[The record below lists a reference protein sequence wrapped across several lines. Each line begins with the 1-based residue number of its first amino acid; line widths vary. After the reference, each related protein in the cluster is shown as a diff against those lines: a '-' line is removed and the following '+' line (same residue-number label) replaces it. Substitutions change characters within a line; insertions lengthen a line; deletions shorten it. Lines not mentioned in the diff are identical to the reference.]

1 MKPELLLSVDSK
13 QSFWIDPRTKL
24 YMLVIFSIVMIDG
37 KTDGISFWLKPILA
51 LIPFF
56 LLLSGRRKKIAIIYL
71 IVFIVSWTVNV
82 FLVPYMGLIGTI
94 IISLLAQF
102 GTRWFPSAMMGYYL
116 LSTTKVSEFVLAMQ
130 RMHIPEAFI
139 IPFSVMFRFFPTISE
154 EAGSIG
160 KRYAYERN
168 HGEKFFKNPQA
179 VLEYRIVPLMMSVV
193 TIGNDLSA
201 AALTRGLGNGK
212 KRTSICKI
220 GFHWKD
226 FALMIIVTAALL
238 VFLLF
243 RRAEMIEFKDVA
255 FQYEQGSSKGKIENI
270 NLTIHDGEVVLICG
284 ESGCGK
290 TTLTRLIN
298 GLIPHY
304 YEGTLTGQTIVEGI
318 DVKNVSLY
326 ALSGV
331 VGSVFQNPRTQFFT
345 VDTTSE
351 IAFGCENLAIDADE
365 INLRIEKTVGAL
377 KIEDLLNR
385 SLFALSGGEKQKIAC
400 ASVSAMEPD
409 IFVLDEPS
417 SNLDIKSIRELKDV
431 LRKWK
436 AQGKTIVI
444 AEHRLYYLMDIADRV
459 LYMQGGQIKENLSIS
474 DFKKKSTGELHALGL
489 RTLQSEDFSKMQ
501 STVCATKQLYIRD
514 FEVSYKNASGGKTK
528 KRKVLDI
535 SDLMIPQGSVVG
547 VVGNNGA
554 GKTTFAN
561 NLCGLLKTAKG
572 CMSMNGKTYMA
583 NQRIKTCYMVMQD
596 VNHQL
601 FTESV
606 MDEILLSLD
615 NSDEEKAVHEAES
628 IMESL
633 HISEFRDAH
642 PMSLS
647 GGQKQR
653 VAIASAIASDKQ
665 VIVFDEPT
673 SGLDYRHMK
682 KVAEN
687 LRELSSL
694 GKTLFIVTHDP
705 ELIAECCNYFVFI
718 ENGKVLWSDG
728 WNRISRERL
737 QKFFAF
743 EDD

>member
-1 MKPELLLSVDSK
+1 
-13 QSFWIDPRTKL
+13 
-24 YMLVIFSIVMIDG
+24 
-37 KTDGISFWLKPILA
+37 
-51 LIPFF
+51 
-56 LLLSGRRKKIAIIYL
+56 
-71 IVFIVSWTVNV
+71 
-82 FLVPYMGLIGTI
+82 
-94 IISLLAQF
+94 
-102 GTRWFPSAMMGYYL
+102 
-116 LSTTKVSEFVLAMQ
+116 
-130 RMHIPEAFI
+130 
-139 IPFSVMFRFFPTISE
+139 
-154 EAGSIG
+154 
-160 KRYAYERN
+160 
-168 HGEKFFKNPQA
+168 
-179 VLEYRIVPLMMSVV
+179 
-193 TIGNDLSA
+193 
-201 AALTRGLGNGK
+201 
-212 KRTSICKI
+212 
-220 GFHWKD
+220 
-226 FALMIIVTAALL
+226 
-238 VFLLF
+238 
-243 RRAEMIEFKDVA
+243 MIEFKDVS
-255 FQYEQGSSKGKIENI
+255 FQYEQGDSKGKIENI
-270 NLTIHDGEVVLICG
+270 NLTIHDGEAVLICG

-304 YEGTLTGQTIVEGI
+304 YEGRLTGQTIVQGI

-326 ALSGV
+326 SLSGV
-331 VGSVFQNPRTQFFT
+331 DGSVFQNPRTQFFT

-351 IAFGCENLAIDADE
+351 IAFGCENLGIDVGE
-365 INLRIEKTVGAL
+365 ISSRIENTVNAL
-377 KIEDLLNR
+377 KIKDLLDR

-409 IFVLDEPS
+409 VFVLDEPS
-417 SNLDIKSIRELKDV
+417 SNLDIKSIGELKNV
-431 LRKWK
+431 LREWK

-459 LYMQGGQIKENLSIS
+459 LYMQDGRIKANLSIS
-474 DFKKKSTGELHALGL
+474 DFRKKSTDELHSLGL
-489 RTLQSEDFSKMQ
+489 RALQSENFSKMQ
-501 STVCATKQLYIRD
+501 SVVCATKQLYFRD
-514 FEVSYKNASGGKTK
+514 FEASYKNASEGKKK

-535 SDLMIPQGSVVG
+535 SDLMVPQGSVVG

-554 GKTTFAN
+554 GKTTFAH
-561 NLCGLLKTAKG
+561 NLCGLLQNAKG
-572 CMSMNGKTYMA
+572 SMTMNGKTYMA
-583 NQRIKTCYMVMQD
+583 SQRIKACYMVMQN

-615 NSDEEKAVHEAES
+615 HPDEEKALLEANR
-628 IMESL
+628 IMKSL
-633 HISEFRDAH
+633 HISEYKDVH

-665 VIVFDEPT
+665 VIIFDEPT

-737 QKFFAF
+737 KRFFAF
-743 EDD
+743 EGN

>member
-1 MKPELLLSVDSK
+1 
-13 QSFWIDPRTKL
+13 
-24 YMLVIFSIVMIDG
+24 
-37 KTDGISFWLKPILA
+37 
-51 LIPFF
+51 
-56 LLLSGRRKKIAIIYL
+56 
-71 IVFIVSWTVNV
+71 
-82 FLVPYMGLIGTI
+82 
-94 IISLLAQF
+94 
-102 GTRWFPSAMMGYYL
+102 
-116 LSTTKVSEFVLAMQ
+116 
-130 RMHIPEAFI
+130 
-139 IPFSVMFRFFPTISE
+139 
-154 EAGSIG
+154 
-160 KRYAYERN
+160 
-168 HGEKFFKNPQA
+168 
-179 VLEYRIVPLMMSVV
+179 
-193 TIGNDLSA
+193 
-201 AALTRGLGNGK
+201 
-212 KRTSICKI
+212 
-220 GFHWKD
+220 
-226 FALMIIVTAALL
+226 
-238 VFLLF
+238 
-243 RRAEMIEFKDVA
+243 MIELKNVS

-270 NLTIHDGEVVLICG
+270 DLTIHDGEVVLLCG

-351 IAFGCENLAIDADE
+351 IAFGCENLGIDAEE
-365 INLRIEKTVGAL
+365 INSRMEKTVSAL
-377 KIEDLLNR
+377 KIRDLLNR

-400 ASVSAMEPD
+400 ASVSAMEPK

-417 SNLDIKSIRELKDV
+417 SNLDIESIRELKNV
-431 LRKWK
+431 LREWK

-459 LYMQGGQIKENLSIS
+459 LYMTDGHIKENLPIA
-474 DFKKKSTGELHALGL
+474 DFRKKTTDELQSLGL
-489 RTLQSEDFSKMQ
+489 RALQSEDFSRMKGA
-501 STVCATKQLYIRD
+501 VGATRQLYIRD
-514 FEVSYKNASGGKTK
+514 FEAAYKNASGGRKQK
-528 KRKVLDI
+528 QKVLDI
-535 SDLMIPQGSVVG
+535 PDLMIPQGSVVG

-554 GKTTFAN
+554 GKTSFAN
-561 NLCGLLKTAKG
+561 NLCGLFQTAKG
-572 CMSMNGKTYMA
+572 CMSMEGKTYMA
-583 NQRIKTCYMVMQD
+583 GQRMKICYMVMQD

-606 MDEILLSLD
+606 LDEILLSLD
-615 NSDEEKAVHEAES
+615 NADEEKAILEAEK

-633 HISEFRDAH
+633 HISEFREAH

-653 VAIASAIASDKQ
+653 VAIASAVASGKQ
-665 VIVFDEPT
+665 IIVFDEPT

-682 KVAEN
+682 EVAEN

-718 ENGKVLWSDG
+718 EKGKVLWSDG

-737 QKFFAF
+737 QRFFAF
-743 EDD
+743 EGD

>member
-1 MKPELLLSVDSK
+1 MIRSFRKFFEFAGRQSRNWYLGLFYEIIRCILEALQFAALLVVLDGLVRDNITT
-13 QSFWIDPRTKL
+13 QTALLAFGI
-24 YMLVIFSIVMIDG
+24 MLVSV
-37 KTDGISFWLKPILA
+37 
-51 LIPFF
+51 
-56 LLLSGRRKKIAIIYL
+56 
-71 IVFIVSWTVNV
+71 
-82 FLVPYMGLIGTI
+82 IGTI
-94 IISLLAQF
+94 IFWYLAH
-102 GTRWFPSAMMGYYL
+102 GKEGEGSY
-116 LSTTKVSEFVLAMQ
+116 
-130 RMHIPEAFI
+130 RM
-139 IPFSVMFRFFPTISE
+139 
-154 EAGSIG
+154 
-160 KRYAYERN
+160 
-168 HGEKFFKNPQA
+168 
-179 VLEYRIVPLMMSVV
+179 
-193 TIGNDLSA
+193 
-201 AALTRGLGNGK
+201 
-212 KRTSICKI
+212 
-220 GFHWKD
+220 
-226 FALMIIVTAALL
+226 
-238 VFLLF
+238 
-243 RRAEMIEFKDVA
+243 
-255 FQYEQGSSKGKIENI
+255 
-270 NLTIHDGEVVLICG
+270 
-284 ESGCGK
+284 
-290 TTLTRLIN
+290 
-298 GLIPHY
+298 
-304 YEGTLTGQTIVEGI
+304 
-318 DVKNVSLY
+318 
-326 ALSGV
+326 
-331 VGSVFQNPRTQFFT
+331 
-345 VDTTSE
+345 
-351 IAFGCENLAIDADE
+351 CE
-365 INLRIEKTVGAL
+365 
-377 KIEDLLNR
+377 
-385 SLFALSGGEKQKIAC
+385 
-400 ASVSAMEPD
+400 
-409 IFVLDEPS
+409 EPS

-615 NSDEEKAVHEAES
+615 NSDEEKVAHEAES

>member
-1 MKPELLLSVDSK
+1 
-13 QSFWIDPRTKL
+13 
-24 YMLVIFSIVMIDG
+24 
-37 KTDGISFWLKPILA
+37 
-51 LIPFF
+51 
-56 LLLSGRRKKIAIIYL
+56 
-71 IVFIVSWTVNV
+71 
-82 FLVPYMGLIGTI
+82 
-94 IISLLAQF
+94 
-102 GTRWFPSAMMGYYL
+102 
-116 LSTTKVSEFVLAMQ
+116 
-130 RMHIPEAFI
+130 
-139 IPFSVMFRFFPTISE
+139 
-154 EAGSIG
+154 
-160 KRYAYERN
+160 
-168 HGEKFFKNPQA
+168 
-179 VLEYRIVPLMMSVV
+179 
-193 TIGNDLSA
+193 
-201 AALTRGLGNGK
+201 
-212 KRTSICKI
+212 
-220 GFHWKD
+220 
-226 FALMIIVTAALL
+226 
-238 VFLLF
+238 
-243 RRAEMIEFKDVA
+243 MIEFKDVA

-351 IAFGCENLAIDADE
+351 IAFGCENLAIDA
-365 INLRIEKTVGAL
+365 
-377 KIEDLLNR
+377 
-385 SLFALSGGEKQKIAC
+385 KQKVAC

-514 FEVSYKNASGGKTK
+514 FEVSYKNASGGKKK

-615 NSDEEKAVHEAES
+615 NSDEEKAAHEAES

>member
-1 MKPELLLSVDSK
+1 
-13 QSFWIDPRTKL
+13 
-24 YMLVIFSIVMIDG
+24 
-37 KTDGISFWLKPILA
+37 
-51 LIPFF
+51 
-56 LLLSGRRKKIAIIYL
+56 
-71 IVFIVSWTVNV
+71 
-82 FLVPYMGLIGTI
+82 
-94 IISLLAQF
+94 
-102 GTRWFPSAMMGYYL
+102 
-116 LSTTKVSEFVLAMQ
+116 
-130 RMHIPEAFI
+130 
-139 IPFSVMFRFFPTISE
+139 
-154 EAGSIG
+154 
-160 KRYAYERN
+160 
-168 HGEKFFKNPQA
+168 
-179 VLEYRIVPLMMSVV
+179 
-193 TIGNDLSA
+193 
-201 AALTRGLGNGK
+201 
-212 KRTSICKI
+212 
-220 GFHWKD
+220 
-226 FALMIIVTAALL
+226 
-238 VFLLF
+238 
-243 RRAEMIEFKDVA
+243 MIEFKDVS
-255 FQYEQGSSKGKIENI
+255 FQYEQGISKGKIENI

-304 YEGTLTGQTIVEGI
+304 YEGTLSGQTIVEGI

-351 IAFGCENLAIDADE
+351 IAFGCENLAINEEE
-365 INLRIEKTVGAL
+365 INLRIEKTVSAL
-377 KIEDLLNR
+377 KIENLLNR

-400 ASVSAMEPD
+400 ASVSAMEPN

-417 SNLDIKSIRELKDV
+417 SNLDIKSIRELKNV
-431 LRKWK
+431 LREWK
-436 AQGKTIVI
+436 IQGKTIVI

-459 LYMQGGQIKENLSIS
+459 LYMQDGQIKENLSIS
-474 DFKKKSTGELHALGL
+474 DFKKKSADELHTLGL
-489 RTLQSEDFSKMQ
+489 RTLQSEDFCKMQ
-501 STVCATKQLYIRD
+501 SVACATKQLYISD
-514 FEVSYKNASGGKTK
+514 FEASYKNASDGRKK

-535 SDLMIPQGSVVG
+535 SELMIPQGAVVG
-547 VVGNNGA
+547 VIGNNGA
-554 GKTTFAN
+554 GKTTFAYT
-561 NLCGLLKTAKG
+561 LCGLLRAAKG
-572 CMSMNGKTYMA
+572 YMSMNGKTYMQ
-583 NQRIKTCYMVMQD
+583 NQRLKICYTVMQD

-606 MDEILLSLD
+606 IDEILLGLD
-615 NSDEEKAVHEAES
+615 NSDVEKATSEAER

-633 HISEFRDAH
+633 HISEFRNAH

-687 LRELSSL
+687 LQKLSSL

-737 QKFFAF
+737 QQFFAF
-743 EDD
+743 EE